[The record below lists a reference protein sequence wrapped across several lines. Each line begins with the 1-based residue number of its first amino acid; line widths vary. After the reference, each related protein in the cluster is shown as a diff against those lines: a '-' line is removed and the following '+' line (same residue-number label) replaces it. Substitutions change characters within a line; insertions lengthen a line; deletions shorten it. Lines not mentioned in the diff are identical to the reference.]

1 MGMESFLCVPVKQE
15 ERGLKVRLAKDIPVR
30 REHTFGPERVL
41 GRAQAKLALK
51 KAPAIF
57 PKMPHV
63 SLNAPDVSHQRQGSG
78 PTSMAL
84 MGPCE
89 LDWTGPDRWEC
100 WDGKAGF
107 YWLFPPVVFTICVF

>member
-1 MGMESFLCVPVKQE
+1 MCSCQAGRKSF
-15 ERGLKVRLAKDIPVR
+15 KVRLAKDVPVR

-63 SLNAPDVSHQRQGSG
+63 SLNALDVSHQRQGSG

-84 MGPCE
+84 LGPCE
-89 LDWTGPDRWEC
+89 LDWTGLDHREWL
-100 WDGKAGF
+100 AFIGF
-107 YWLFPPVVFTICVF
+107 SLPWFSPSVFFNCINKEK